1 MIEPPRLLTATGL
14 IAHDERWIC
23 DGAMYGLD
31 TSPADCAMFRD
42 LRMASFRWETAEHR
56 CHLVKSPE
64 PNVWSVMGVNKKD
77 HPELLLHDDAYATP
91 LDFIIVYVDDILCT
105 GPSGGINLGK
115 DQN

>member
-1 MIEPPRLLTATGL
+1 
-14 IAHDERWIC
+14 
-23 DGAMYGLD
+23 
-31 TSPADCAMFRD
+31 
-42 LRMASFRWETAEHR
+42 
-56 CHLVKSPE
+56 
-64 PNVWSVMGVNKKD
+64 MGVNKKD